1 MPDMTKMT
9 VNPGVCG
16 FICLIEAEQA
26 KKYNA
31 AVRVQS
37 QCKQVGRFAEK
48 ISEVDFMEIMRA
60 PIGQNK
66 VVQAAAVC
74 KLHPSCVIP
83 TAVIKAVEA
92 ELGLALKRDITI
104 KYEE

>member
-1 MPDMTKMT
+1 MTKMI

-16 FICLIEAEQA
+16 FICLIEAEQG

-31 AVRVQS
+31 AVRLQS
-37 QCKQVGRFAEK
+37 PCKQVSKFAEK

-66 VVQAAAVC
+66 VVHAAAVC
-74 KLHPSCVIP
+74 KLHQSCVIP

-92 ELGLALKRDITI
+92 ELGLALKKNISI

>member
-16 FICLIEAEQA
+16 FICLIEVEQA
-26 KKYNA
+26 KKFNA
-31 AVRVQS
+31 AVRTQS
-37 QCKQVGRFAEK
+37 PCKQVSRFAEMT
-48 ISEVDFMEIMRA
+48 SEVDFMEIMRA

-74 KLHPSCVIP
+74 KLHQSCIIP

-92 ELGLALKRDITI
+92 ELGLALKKNIAI